1 MANNYGLG
9 RGLASL
15 IPPKQGGAALPPRI
29 KPMNL
34 GSPFS
39 TQDNDNPSSAP
50 IKPVAD
56 NQVDVNL
63 IEANPHQPR
72 KDFSEEKLNELAK
85 SITRH
90 GIIQPLVV
98 SNENGKYQLIAG
110 ERRLRAAKLA
120 GLTKVPVVVREA
132 EELGKIELALAENIQ
147 RHDLSSIEEART
159 YKKMIDEYQMSQEE
173 VADKIGKSRSAVAN
187 KIRLLNLP
195 IEIQKALSENLISE
209 GHAKSILS
217 VTNPEQQ
224 RAMFDL
230 IIKDRLSVR
239 QIEEKTKSI
248 SVKSHRRTI
257 VKDPVIAQAEEKLT
271 AFFGTKVKVTKS
283 GNGGRII
290 IDYYSPE
297 ELSSIKDK
305 LGQI

>member
-15 IPPKQGGAALPPRI
+15 IPPKQSGISSPSRI
-29 KPMNL
+29 VPMNP
-34 GSPFS
+34 GSPFNVS
-39 TQDNDNPSSAP
+39 NDQ
-50 IKPVAD
+50 PVAKPIVN

-72 KDFSEEKLNELAK
+72 NDFSEEKLNELAK
-85 SITRH
+85 SISRH

-98 SNENGKYQLIAG
+98 TNESGKYQLIAG

-120 GLTKVPVVVREA
+120 GLSKVPVVVREA
-132 EELGKIELALAENIQ
+132 GELSKIELALVENIQ
-147 RHDLSSIEEART
+147 RHDLSSIEEARA
-159 YKKMIDEYQMSQEE
+159 YKKLISEYQMSQEE
-173 VADKIGKSRSAVAN
+173 LAEKIGKSRSSVAN

-195 IEIQKALSENLISE
+195 IEIQKALSENKITE

-257 VKDPVIAQAEEKLT
+257 VKDLEIQQAEEKLT
-271 AFFGTKVKVTKS
+271 TVFGTKVKVNKS

-297 ELSSIKDK
+297 ELSSIIGKFE
-305 LGQI
+305 